1 MQAEG
6 LLKEEAVL
14 NVRSLIALLLAAVST
29 LARGDELAGVWQE
42 YDDQTGKVEALIRIE
57 KSADGSYEG
66 RIEKLLPETA
76 ENAAK
81 ICSRCAGE
89 LHNKP
94 LLGLRILYG
103 MKRKDKLNFDGG
115 EVIDPD
121 EGKVYR
127 CQMRLSEDGKTLTVT
142 GYIGISWFGQSEVWR
157 RKE

>member
-1 MQAEG
+1 M
-6 LLKEEAVL
+6 AVL
-14 NVRSLIALLLAAVST
+14 SCRSVIAALLLAGVSA
-29 LARGDELAGVWQE
+29 LARGDDLVGLWQE

-57 KSADGSYEG
+57 QAADNSYAG

-94 LLGLRILYG
+94 FLGLRILYG
-103 MKRKDKLNFDGG
+103 MKRKDQLNFEGG
-115 EVIDPD
+115 EVVDPD

-127 CQMRLSEDGKTLTVT
+127 CHMRLSEDGKTLEVT
-142 GYIGISWFGQSEVWR
+142 GYIGFSWFGQTEVWH
-157 RKE
+157 RKD